1 MAARHDDWT
10 YTQLRYD
17 LQSLSPPLRTS
28 PPALSSALDS
38 FVANV
43 RAVVPSAEALEQLGQ
58 HGRMV
63 VMQVQGI
70 AEEERDG
77 TLKLSD
83 LDRAA
88 SAIKTELRKARR
100 RSSHASQVQGQ
111 EQRSLG
117 VHHHQ
122 RDAGAYCALSL
133 RQRRRYP
140 GVTEEGLR
148 RRWA

>member
-28 PPALSSALDS
+28 PPALSAALDS

-77 TLKLSD
+77 TLRIAD
-83 LDRAA
+83 VA
-88 SAIKTELRKARR
+88 
-100 RSSHASQVQGQ
+100 QGQ

-122 RDAGAYCALSL
+122 RDAAAYCALSL